1 MIWRKKMNKIL
12 LPFLALLIFSMGIV
26 SNVEQSSGAQ
36 NLESLIMIAKN
47 AKTHVKSDLDKI
59 ENTSPQILA
68 LYGDTTSEFEKLS
81 SSVEQN
87 DVSSAREHFIS
98 VMTKLKQISYYI
110 AKQQSQELLE
120 QELPDQIYLIQKF
133 ETNIAK
139 IKTISNNLNVD
150 VGVEELESLLSL
162 AKANYANGDSE
173 KAEQTL
179 EQLAVKGIQAYNT
192 LNEINKQNQIIRA
205 KIFAEKYLPQIN
217 KLISIAKNQQLE
229 NTVAKLE
236 QSKLQLVSSNS
247 TQQIKNN
254 IKLVLVLKNQIEGE
268 SEPLTAQQKMLK
280 MKLEGF
286 KEKII
291 SLSKEDSDNK
301 EAKFWLERTLALI
314 KYVESIIDKPPQS
327 VYHHMN
333 EIENNLSKIEKLIYS
348 ST

>member
-1 MIWRKKMNKIL
+1 MNKIL

-59 ENTSPQILA
+59 ENISPQILA

-87 DVSSAREHFIS
+87 NVSSARDYFIS

-150 VGVEELESLLSL
+150 VGVGELESLLSL
-162 AKANYANGDSE
+162 ANANYVNGDSE

-254 IKLVLVLKNQIEGE
+254 IKLVLVIKNQIEGE
-268 SEPLTAQQKMLK
+268 SELLTDQQKMLK
-280 MKLEGF
+280 IKLEEF

-291 SLSKEDSDNK
+291 SLSKEGNDNK
-301 EAKFWLERTLALI
+301 EAKFWLKRTLALI
-314 KYVESIIDKPPQS
+314 KHVDATIEKSPQS

>member
-1 MIWRKKMNKIL
+1 MNKIL

-87 DVSSAREHFIS
+87 NVSSAREQFIS

-110 AKQQSQELLE
+110 AKQQSQKLLE

-150 VGVEELESLLSL
+150 IGVEELESLLSL

-254 IKLVLVLKNQIEGE
+254 IKLVLVIKNQIEGE
-268 SEPLTAQQKMLK
+268 SEPLTDQQKMLK
-280 MKLEGF
+280 IKLEEF

-291 SLSKEDSDNK
+291 SLSKEGNDNK
-301 EAKFWLERTLALI
+301 EAKFWLKRTLALI
-314 KYVESIIDKPPQS
+314 KHVDATIEKSPQS

>member
-87 DVSSAREHFIS
+87 NVSSAREHFIS

-150 VGVEELESLLSL
+150 IGVEELESLLSL

-179 EQLAVKGIQAYNT
+179 EQLAVKGIQAYNICLLYT
-192 LNEINKQNQIIRA
+192 SPSPR
-205 KIFAEKYLPQIN
+205 
-217 KLISIAKNQQLE
+217 
-229 NTVAKLE
+229 
-236 QSKLQLVSSNS
+236 
-247 TQQIKNN
+247 
-254 IKLVLVLKNQIEGE
+254 
-268 SEPLTAQQKMLK
+268 
-280 MKLEGF
+280 
-286 KEKII
+286 
-291 SLSKEDSDNK
+291 DS
-301 EAKFWLERTLALI
+301 
-314 KYVESIIDKPPQS
+314 
-327 VYHHMN
+327 
-333 EIENNLSKIEKLIYS
+333 
-348 ST
+348 